1 MEKTV
6 SLRRSLITNLETLTL
21 FFQAENQRDWKTYQ
35 KFLHPKIIWELHEQ
49 QVSVI
54 RGIEDYLSKI
64 QQAYHYNTIQFSCL
78 HAFSTDENRIV
89 TILKNDFGQL
99 SCDIFEFENGLII
112 REYEYLL

>member
-1 MEKTV
+1 M
-6 SLRRSLITNLETLTL
+6 TNLETLTL
-21 FFQAENQRDWKTYQ
+21 FFRAENQRDWKTYQ

-49 QVSVI
+49 KVSVI

-64 QQAYHYNTIQFSCL
+64 RQAYHHNTIQFSCL
-78 HAFSTDENRIV
+78 HAFSTAENRIV

-99 SCDIFEFENGLII
+99 SCDIFEFENDLII